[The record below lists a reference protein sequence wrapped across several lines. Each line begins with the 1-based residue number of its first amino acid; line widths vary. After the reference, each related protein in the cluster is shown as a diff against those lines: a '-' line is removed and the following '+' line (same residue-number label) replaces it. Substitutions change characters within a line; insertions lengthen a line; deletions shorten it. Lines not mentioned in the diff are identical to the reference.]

1 MKKVV
6 LYAIS
11 LCLLISV
18 IVGCDREESTSEIAT
33 EMFTEAEEVM
43 PDEYII
49 ERFYEAQDFWGDW
62 IYGQK
67 YVTDRMN
74 AKQNVYYGAV
84 NEESPIQTKEE
95 LKEAFEACFTKELA
109 EEFMGFLNPEE
120 IDGKLYIAY
129 GDVGDNGEVLDN
141 VTVKKLDDSKYE
153 LTLDM
158 TQYFTDEKFTRKV
171 YCVLEDGKWVF
182 ENDEDNKFFFRW
194 E

>member
-1 MKKVV
+1 MKRFLLYV
-6 LYAIS
+6 LVI
-11 LCLLISV
+11 CLLPM
-18 IVGCDREESTSEIAT
+18 VGCNKAEDALEGE
-33 EMFTEAEEVM
+33 TEAIIVTEADEEM
-43 PDEYII
+43 SEEYII

-62 IYGQK
+62 IYGQR

-74 AKQNVYYGAV
+74 AKQNMYYGAV
-84 NEESPIQTKEE
+84 NEESPIQTKKE
-95 LKEAFEACFTKELA
+95 LKEAFEAYFTKDLA
-109 EEFMGFLNPEE
+109 EEFMSFLNPEE

-171 YCVLEDGKWVF
+171 YYVFEDGKWVF